1 MDLLAIDIGNTNITA
16 GIFEG
21 DKLLSMAKI
30 PTHAYSSY
38 ARRIKALIKVIHS
51 RSPGFGS
58 TSLTIPRTIPSLSRE
73 NPGYGKMDDIEII
86 ISSVVPLALARFIVE
101 MRRMSGTIKITIVGR
116 DLKVP
121 VRNMYRIKSEVGQDR
136 LVNAFAAKA
145 LYGTPAVIID
155 FGTAITFDIISK
167 RGDYLGG
174 LILPGIELSLSSL
187 YRNTALLPKVELQSA
202 SSIIGKDTVNS
213 MRGGILFG
221 FGAMCDGLVAQY
233 KKILGKS
240 TKVIATGGNSPLIR
254 SYAKSIQIVDEDL
267 TLKGLQL
274 ISKV

>member
-1 MDLLAIDIGNTNITA
+1 MSYLLAIDIGNTNITA
-16 GIFEG
+16 GIFKG
-21 DKLLSMAKI
+21 AKLLGKTKI
-30 PTHAYSSY
+30 PTNAYSSY
-38 ARRIKALIKVIHS
+38 ARRIKALIKVIQS
-51 RSPGFGS
+51 RSPGF
-58 TSLTIPRTIPSLSRE
+58 PAERDPACAVFRRRE
-73 NPGYGKMDDIEII
+73 NPDYGKTADIEII
-86 ISSVVPLALARFIVE
+86 ISSVVPLSLARFIVE

-121 VRNMYRIKSEVGQDR
+121 IRNMYRIKSEVGQDR

-145 LYGTPAVIID
+145 LYGSPAVIID

-187 YRNTALLPKVELQSA
+187 YRNTALLPKVKLERA

-240 TKVIATGGNSPLIR
+240 TKVIATGGNAKLMR
-254 SYAKSIQIVDEDL
+254 RYAKSIQHADEDL
-267 TLKGLQL
+267 TLKGLRL
-274 ISKV
+274 IFKA